1 MVKVFVE
8 MFAFVDACVCLGVHL
23 HTFKLL
29 VISVLCARSLEELKA
44 CLFLFPLSGPLA
56 LAFM

>member
-1 MVKVFVE
+1 
-8 MFAFVDACVCLGVHL
+8 MFAFVDACVCLVAHL

-29 VISVLCARSLEELKA
+29 VISVLCACLLEEWKA
-44 CLFLFPLSGPLA
+44 FLSLFFFSLLSGPLA

>member
-1 MVKVFVE
+1 
-8 MFAFVDACVCLGVHL
+8 MFTFVDVCVCLVAHL

-29 VISVLCARSLEELKA
+29 VISVLCACSHWKNGKH
-44 CLFLFPLSGPLA
+44 FSSSFFSPLSGPLA